1 MPETTIIK
9 GPYGL
14 NLRGWGR
21 FSIWGVDVGE
31 GHLFAQL
38 WRDDDDGQGDPRV
51 WVTPPQWPETRELPE
66 LARQIARATGA
77 SEDDAAHAIAES
89 LGWTRRDRVGA

>member
-1 MPETTIIK
+1 MPGKTIIK
-9 GPYGL
+9 GHYGL

-21 FSIWGVDVGE
+21 FSIWGVDGRE

-38 WRDDDDGQGDPRV
+38 WRDDDDGQGDPHV
-51 WVTPPQWPETRELPE
+51 WVTPPKWPETRDLTE

-77 SEDDAAHAIAES
+77 SEDDAANAIAES
-89 LGWTRRDRVGA
+89 LGWTHRDSTGA